1 MAMAMATA
9 IVKTPNIFTDL
20 KENNPKLTKVI
31 LNFKNKS
38 SKQIS
43 KDFIKFRSI
52 LPINNYLNEIILK
65 NTAFD
70 FESMTIL
77 GDMLNISMITS
88 LTLDNNNIDDICM
101 IALSKALETNSHLE
115 YINLNNCSISNDGA
129 IALSKALKINKSL
142 HIVDLNGNN
151 IGHEGINAIVD
162 AIINNL
168 YDEEFKEITI
178 DYTCL
183 RTIIIQINLNITKEM
198 IISII
203 KILKEN
209 INFKIIRLLK
219 NVIVDDDII
228 ESLVSIEN
236 NIAFIRYIEFS
247 ESFTTY
253 AKFKT
258 SMLAYLSTRV
268 GVGVDIHIHL
278 NFYSITKYEKYYD
291 IYNSISNKFKIIN
304 INQFWNPFIHH
315 NFANNPK
322 YLISNTEFDNFVIG
336 CLLINNHY
344 CINLP
349 YDVWV
354 QIFSFIMKKDIYLYK
369 KALLC

>member
-1 MAMAMATA
+1 MATATA
-9 IVKTPNIFTDL
+9 IVKTRNIFTDL
-20 KENNPKLTKVI
+20 KENNPKLTTVI

-38 SKQIS
+38 SKQIL
-43 KDFIKFRSI
+43 KDFTKLRSI
-52 LPINNYLNEIILK
+52 LPKNNYLNEIILK
-65 NTAFD
+65 NTAFY
-70 FESMTIL
+70 FETMTIL
-77 GDMLNISMITS
+77 GDDMLNISMITS

-101 IALSKALETNSHLE
+101 IALSKALEINSHLE
-115 YINLNNCSISNDGA
+115 YIKLNNCNISNDGA

-151 IGHEGINAIVD
+151 IGHEGINALVD
-162 AIINNL
+162 AMINNS

-178 DYTCL
+178 DYTSL

-236 NIAFIRYIEFS
+236 NIAFIRNIEFS

-253 AKFKT
+253 SKFKPIT
-258 SMLAYLSTRV
+258 FASPPRV
-268 GVGVDIHIHL
+268 FLGVDIHIYL
-278 NFYSITKYEKYYD
+278 NFYSIAKYEKYYD

-315 NFANNPK
+315 NFSNNSK
-322 YLISNTEFDNFVIG
+322 YLVSKTQFDNFVIG

-354 QIFSFIMKKDIYLYK
+354 QIFSFIMKKDICLYK
-369 KALLC
+369 KVFLC